1 MQSRYVSVW
10 IDILY
15 AGGSSN
21 HTALLYLD
29 SNSASYLTAQLW
41 LNLRLQTSINQCFEL
56 KSVGLQERT
65 RLINHADVAN
75 PLAALIKLISQ
86 FKIK

>member
-1 MQSRYVSVW
+1 MSG
-10 IDILY
+10 DCF
-15 AGGSSN
+15 SN

-41 LNLRLQTSINQCFEL
+41 LNLRLQTSISINVYPIKCKTSKL

-86 FKIK
+86 FTIK